1 MSIDPKITK
10 VQPGDDR
17 AMIDQSTP
25 VNMLSFDLETPETAP
40 DEYQRAAARR
50 ISTTMGAPDP
60 DGRMWRP
67 DQQGFA
73 TGGEYLDFMRG
84 MLKSGD
90 IFEYA
95 ATPELKEF
103 AKADPAT
110 RLTIARKAR
119 GFAET
124 AADAVSKAVTPEG
137 YGLPDSDPR
146 LAGAPKDVI
155 EANGRMR
162 MRKEV
167 VSLGDSD
174 PTPEETADRAAVDGW
189 RTQRDS
195 AALVE
200 EHHAKLLEKN
210 VWHLY
215 LALSPSLSE
224 KGQAI
229 AANAFKD
236 RKLAASD
243 IADFQ
248 RLDEKEQAVI
258 VKLARAS
265 RNPVAGTLFNT
276 LGDAGIGFL
285 NGILMTPVKATRQ
298 LQTIDTAIFG
308 TTSGLADTEALNR
321 RARTEQRL
329 MEALDDPAGVN
340 PSGATHGYLARAI
353 VGAASTIP
361 YMAYASI
368 PYAGAATVGL
378 DFMQQLDERIA
389 QSGGDV
395 HGKGPEWMAQK
406 AVYGALYAGIEKVS
420 ALPIF
425 KESSDI
431 ALKMMFIKLATKHGA
446 AAAEKVALHVGKD
459 TFVESL
465 EESAQRVIEE
475 HAVSV
480 GLDKGPGWREAVK
493 GGSSEFAESLGTMG
507 IISTVGAARQGVS
520 ARSLR
525 GRQSLADFTTDS
537 LRRESFLL
545 SENPYAGQSG
555 TEQRDKAVADVHAQL
570 NTYRSAWESGG
581 LAALEKRRDL
591 SSEEAAVLSSLFEAD
606 NERAAVE
613 NFIAGRNIVSR
624 TQAAEAGAPSLDAT
638 PESIRELVSASG
650 GEAAAQ
656 LEQIGFT
663 SDGAARVA
671 SYFST
676 ESANNKRA
684 ARVLDD
690 IRASLARDWAD
701 PDASAQRADE
711 AQAAADPLQ
720 PLRSLYQRAGTRDG
734 AAKAFKDVGFTD
746 QQAQGMAAAFHEERA
761 LATSPQAAAAFR
773 AFYLDTSEEET
784 AADRLKRLTGFE
796 AAPAPDQGDGAA
808 RLTLRDTDGTA
819 RGSILYLPGQAEA
832 FDPESEHAGEA
843 VQQATGGI
851 ITATDWA
858 ALTPE
863 QRRQT
868 AQDMGIR
875 ADGGFIVT
883 DETDPTVRANGA
895 QADLLTGRLTL
906 APDAPSATLYH
917 EAAHAWLAVMRQAG
931 KLTDADVKKLQ
942 AAYGVAPDNKAWF
955 NEEAL
960 ADDIREMGAAADFT
974 PDRPLAARFL
984 QAIRS
989 FAGAARKEQAQRT
1002 AATAARQALYESI
1015 VYGRAFDGV
1024 GDFSAAAAQKQAAP
1038 DTASPVAGASSAAVP
1053 KTETAAESGTADTQP
1068 VKNQVTAVSQK
1079 QEKTAAPNARKRVDW
1094 SAATPQG
1101 NLRLGG
1107 YWLIAPRNRF
1117 ISDTDPRYDGS
1128 LQDRT
1133 RDTTTASAEQVA
1145 AIAAPGGLDALRLL
1159 DAPDTANGA
1168 PVAVPVTLKDPATGK
1183 DETYYMIISGNGRF
1197 RALDKIDADNRGDE
1211 YRNPVKLFA
1220 DEKNIPYEPADMTA
1234 EAQPRLVRVIT
1245 KKPVDSTLQQI
1256 ASLSNQNAVLQ
1267 MSDAE
1272 QASSDAKLIARDDTA
1287 GLFSANKDGLP
1298 SKTGSDAFFSWFAR
1312 ATGDASLLDSKNNPT
1327 DTARGRARRAMLA
1340 FAIGQGETG
1349 KPTVAAFTENADALG
1364 LERQRDALLMSA
1376 GTLSAIE
1383 NTKPDYG
1390 LSGDLSRAAA
1400 AILSIARDRKAGK
1413 TASAETFLQQGDM
1426 LNPLPAAT
1434 AMALRI
1440 LDSSRPAEGIA
1451 EAFRRYA
1458 DLASKIDT
1466 ETPDMFGEPPT
1477 PKDALLQKAF
1487 DDTAVP
1493 EGIRYSIALAARRYA
1508 LSVNMPAEG
1517 EKLLARQ
1524 LEFLF
1529 SRQMDPEYREKTETA
1544 NRKRQATAEGK
1555 RKAAEDSRLHGI
1567 RNATAEALNNPGS
1580 PEAWQQ
1586 AFDKSGD
1593 TVSRI
1598 VHDFFIQDGPQRFP
1612 QTYSGKSIIGLKIN
1626 NSHDVAAL
1634 LMPLRNPYQESIKV
1648 VLLDENNR
1656 VLGAE
1661 VVTVG
1666 LLNATA
1672 SHPREMFKKGIKLGA
1687 KKIIFSHNHPSG
1699 NTTPSDEDRKETNRL
1714 AEAGRILGIEYFDHI
1729 ITNGN
1734 TFYSFK
1740 DAMTHTVANK
1750 TPDWEAVPAGS
1761 GDKISKAYDAASL
1774 ANVLRQSQGDYI
1786 HAILLD
1792 TSNRIAGV
1800 HRMPYDAKTTT
1811 PTMVMRSVFKAAAGN
1826 ATYAIILDLTADGI
1840 TRETAESLHRV
1851 IKEQSRVMGMDLY
1864 DSIYQEQGWAAS
1876 IRKDD
1881 GHMGLVLPLTSKAAE
1896 NKDTRYSVSA
1906 SNGFD
1911 WIRDYYD
1918 ESYGDQ
1924 QAGEERD
1931 TRESSAEEYAAVE
1944 AEHTHPNGKRKDSW
1958 MLAPNGKRTNL
1969 DGRQWVLVR
1978 TPSFKAWFGDWEV
1991 DPANSSKVI
2000 DENGEPMVVYHGTQ
2014 EAGFTEFIM
2023 PTDST
2028 GGNERLAMGHYF
2040 SSRVITAYTYA
2051 GSFDFAGEF
2060 VETDEFGKP
2069 IDMYPGIYP
2078 AFLNIRKLDTYDY
2091 DGSDWDKYRDG
2102 KSGEKTT
2109 RSLAARS
2116 VRSGADGVLFK
2127 DVVDIG
2133 GEYPDDGNLLE
2144 PDDVYAVFSN
2154 SNIKSAIHNTGT
2166 FSPETDDIRYSIQ
2179 TRSLEPLSIPEHLA
2193 EVAASTSV
2201 SALSQ
2206 TKFKTERGL
2215 HKEFRDAQDWEG
2227 AEAYA
2232 RTLTKKND
2240 TRLLGQYLLA
2250 KYHGDIEAAEA
2261 VVEKWAKPSE
2271 ALRLKLIIGNTGLL
2285 KPVVTAAVGQ
2295 KEGNR
2300 YNALPIKY
2308 ADWLAKQLGG
2318 YTSQPIMKIKGDP
2331 NTGAAMAD
2339 RTSRDYEFTGGD
2351 DVDSASP
2358 ILLVDDVWTSGQTL
2372 WTAYEHLKATN
2383 PDAHVVAFAAI
2394 ASGRYG
2400 KNVRPTQK
2408 QLTAFWEKSK
2418 LTTLSF
2424 KERIGNEIG
2433 NLIGSEIQAY
2443 ILTGKSGPDG
2453 AAEFFGPGKSGTKRD
2468 GGRNIKEVGSPDVPQ
2483 VRYALDI
2490 TGRAYAK
2497 EDVLKAWM
2505 AHAVM
2510 TGASFPSK
2518 STVARLAEN
2527 IGVQSFDYESLALSA
2542 RALAASTEDE
2552 AIRKAAAS
2560 GDAGKTAY
2568 AIGELARQSARA
2580 YVRSGAREG
2589 ERLAQSAD
2597 RIRGL
2602 TEDNVRRAMQLM
2614 TGADYADIE
2623 TDTAIDIAL
2632 SILAAD
2638 PKKFEEQQRQEEQAA
2653 AALAAAAG
2661 ADEEETPAE
2670 PSRDTGET
2678 DEEAPD
2684 LTDKQR
2690 AEIIRKRKER
2700 EDRIQGY
2707 LDAAAKRGARNRFRD
2722 EERRNRKTANDKA
2735 DRAEQAAAG
2744 ADAASGDFIPELTP
2758 EQEEAAAIPVNFADR
2773 WEAAAFLRVWA
2784 LDRFSRDNPNRP
2796 RRDLAKDRLAVEFY
2810 RKTAV
2815 RELTALARKLLEPG
2829 YPRETVI
2836 AMIGDIVPNLSANQI
2851 ERRTAH
2857 VFGLINRH
2865 AVREKRQSLVKKF
2878 RAEVKRQFVK
2888 GAIFEELGVDLGR
2901 VVTGAVEEDARYV
2914 MRVCELSD
2922 RAFDG
2927 DASALQKER
2936 NRLNAILAE
2945 REAMTGE
2952 DGQPL
2957 ATGSDDMQTRLAHR
2971 QLGLLDK
2978 YGGMVDMMPG
2988 EILDLTGAGLANFA
3002 QEAVALRER
3011 WEAYD
3016 KLVAS
3021 IRDPLAAAIAR
3032 GIDDPT
3038 SEETAAG
3045 ALADS
3050 LTGMLRLRLD
3060 FLTRYAEPAKREAA
3074 RAAIAD
3080 FMDLLARGNTDYA
3093 IALQD
3098 DEAALI
3104 LALSEIF
3111 VRPDGKPDRSRIR
3124 AYLKRLDDKIPYELS
3139 TQLTRQGMQ
3148 GRMTY
3153 GQMLQLLA
3161 SLDQWASY
3169 KDNIIRHDRKGQAA
3183 LIRSFVYADTKT
3195 GETRSA
3201 LTNED
3206 TQLLEWLRR
3215 RFYNDK
3221 RDAISVV
3228 TERIAGRPV
3237 DSPDPLYHPVRMQQL
3252 KKAALHVGQGAWQPL
3267 AGVFSRRVKNK
3278 LDFDETASILD
3289 VFHDRSRE
3297 TALLTAFSERG
3308 MVIREILTS
3317 AQFQDAVRR
3326 FHSPEALSR
3335 ILKQTEQTLNGG
3347 RPRTQTDAQTAAAVI
3362 AMRATTY
3369 VGLGWNF
3376 MSAAKQTV
3384 SLPVFANVMGFK
3396 KLLGILGGPID
3407 KDVIRRL
3414 RESDE
3419 YRIRYGTGPASGMD
3433 IGTKAAYDSPKTSA
3447 FKTFF
3452 ADWGLTPNRK
3462 VDWFISAWVGQ
3473 GIYRDLKASYMDKGM
3488 SDQEADRRAISETF
3502 SVIEET
3508 QQSGRTENTTA
3519 LTREHGVLGK
3529 LLTQFATSPL
3539 QQMQYEIKSFREW
3552 RDLAANNGPEANTL
3566 EARNRFMRALVIN
3579 HVIVPGA
3586 MAAVTALFKAVT
3598 GDEPEWDKEGF
3609 WWTVLI
3615 ASLMGQFGRIFFLGA
3630 VTEETLRA
3638 LFLRERPRMGQLV
3651 PAEGAVRFAANLAY
3665 PVRDIVTWDEEH
3677 FKADIMRALKSTA
3690 ASRLPIKIYE
3700 NYMGEEKK

>member
-1 MSIDPKITK
+1 MTIDPKITK

-17 AMIDQSTP
+17 AMADQSTP
-25 VNMLSFDLETPETAP
+25 VNMLSFDLETPDTAP
-40 DEYQRAAARR
+40 DDYKRAAARR
-50 ISTTMGAPDP
+50 ISTTIGAPDP

-73 TGGEYLDFMRG
+73 TGSEYLDFMRG

-103 AKADPAT
+103 SKADPAA
-110 RLTIARKAR
+110 RLAIAKKAR
-119 GFAET
+119 SFTDT
-124 AADAVSKAVTPEG
+124 AADTISKAVTPEG
-137 YGLPDSDPR
+137 YGLPDGDPK
-146 LAGAPKDVI
+146 LSGAPQDVI

-162 MRKEV
+162 MRKEA
-167 VSLGDSD
+167 VSLGDSG
-174 PTPEETADRAAVDGW
+174 PTPEETADRAAVDAW
-189 RTQRDS
+189 RAQRDD
-195 AALVE
+195 AALVNG
-200 EHHAKLLEKN
+200 HHEKLLEKN

-215 LALSPSLSE
+215 LALSPSLSD
-224 KGQAI
+224 KGRAI

-236 RKLAASD
+236 RKLAGSD

-258 VKLARAS
+258 AKLARAS

-298 LQTIDTAIFG
+298 LQTIDSAIFG
-308 TTSGLADTEALNR
+308 NLSGLTEAEALNR

-329 MEALDDPAGVN
+329 MEALDDPAGIN
-340 PSGATHGYLARAI
+340 PSGAEHGYVSRALI
-353 VGAASTIP
+353 GAASTIP

-368 PYAGAATVGL
+368 PYVGAATVGL

-406 AVYGALYAGIEKVS
+406 AIYGALYAGIEKVS

-493 GGSSEFAESLGTMG
+493 GGINEFAESLGTMG
-507 IISTVGAARQGVS
+507 IISTVGATRQGIA

-525 GRQSLADFTTDS
+525 GRQSLAEFTTDS

-555 TEQRDKAVADVHAQL
+555 TEQRDKAIADVHAQL

-581 LAALEKRRDL
+581 IAALEKRRDL
-591 SSEEAAVLSSLFEAD
+591 SPEEAAVLGSLFEAD

-638 PESIRELVSASG
+638 PESIRELVSTSG
-650 GEAAAQ
+650 GDAAAQ
-656 LEQIGFT
+656 LEQMGFT
-663 SDGAARVA
+663 SDGAARVS
-671 SYFST
+671 SYFQQETSY
-676 ESANNKRA
+676 NKRA

-734 AAKAFKDVGFTD
+734 AVKAFTDIGFTP

-784 AADRLKRLTGFE
+784 AATRLQRLTGFE
-796 AAPAPDQGDGAA
+796 SAPAPDQGDGAA
-808 RLTLRDTDGTA
+808 RLTLRDTDGTV

-883 DETDPTVRANGA
+883 DEADPSVRADGA

-931 KLTDADVKKLQ
+931 KLTDADVQKLQ
-942 AAYGVAPDNKAWF
+942 AAYGVAPDNKDWF
-955 NEEAL
+955 NEEAM
-960 ADDIREMGAAADFT
+960 ADDIREMAAAADFT

-984 QAIRS
+984 QAVRT
-989 FAGAARKEQAQRT
+989 FAGTARTAEAQRT
-1002 AATAARQALYESI
+1002 AATGARQALYESI

-1024 GDFSAAAAQKQAAP
+1024 GDFNAAQAQPKADSTAA
-1038 DTASPVAGASSAAVP
+1038 PVAGASTATVP
-1053 KTETAAESGTADTQP
+1053 KTEPAAESGTADTQP
-1068 VKNQVTAVSQK
+1068 VKNQVTAASQK
-1079 QEKTAAPNARKRVDW
+1079 QDKSTAPNARKRVDW
-1094 SAATPQG
+1094 TAATPQG
-1101 NLRLGG
+1101 NLRVGG
-1107 YWLIAPRNRF
+1107 YWLIAPRDKF

-1128 LQDRT
+1128 LQGRT
-1133 RDTTTASAEQVA
+1133 RDATSASAEQVA
-1145 AIAAPGGLDALRLL
+1145 AIASPGGLDPLRLM

-1168 PVAVPVTLKDPATGK
+1168 PVVIPVTLKNPDTGK
-1183 DETYYMIISGNGRF
+1183 DEEYYMVISGNGRF

-1220 DEKNIPYEPADMTA
+1220 DERNIPYAPSDMTA
-1234 EAQPRLVRVIT
+1234 EARPRLVRVIT
-1245 KKPVDSTLQQI
+1245 RKPVDSTLQQI
-1256 ASLSNQNAVLQ
+1256 ATLSNQNAVLQ
-1267 MSDAE
+1267 MTDSE
-1272 QASSDAKLIARDDTA
+1272 QASADAELIGRDNTA

-1298 SKTGSDAFFSWFAR
+1298 SKTGSDAFFAWFAR
-1312 ATGDASLLDSKNNPT
+1312 ATGDASLIDSKGNPT
-1327 DTARGRARRAMLA
+1327 QAARDRARRAMLA
-1340 FAIGQGETG
+1340 FAIGSGENG
-1349 KPTVAAFTENADALG
+1349 KATVMAFTENADALG
-1364 LERQRDALLMSA
+1364 LDRQRDALLMSA
-1376 GTLSAIE
+1376 GTLSSLG
-1383 NTKPDYG
+1383 NMKPEYS
-1390 LSGDLSRAAA
+1390 LAEELSRSAAA
-1400 AILSIARDRKAGK
+1400 MLAIARDRKAGK
-1413 TASAETFLQQGDM
+1413 TATAETFLQQGDM

-1434 AMALRI
+1434 AAALRI

-1458 DLASKIDT
+1458 DLAAKIDT

-1529 SRQMDPEYREKTETA
+1529 SRQMDPEYREKTEAA
-1544 NRKRQATAEGK
+1544 NRKRQATVEGK
-1555 RKAAEDSRLHGI
+1555 RKDAEDKRLHGI

-1586 AFDKSGD
+1586 AFDKAGD

-1598 VHDFFIQDGPQRFP
+1598 IHDFFIQDGPQRFP
-1612 QTYSGKSIIGLKIN
+1612 QTYAGKSIIGLKVN
-1626 NSHDVAAL
+1626 DSHDVAAL
-1634 LMPLRNPYQESIKV
+1634 LMPLRNPYQESSKV
-1648 VLLDENNR
+1648 IFLDEKNR
-1656 VLGAE
+1656 VLGAQ

-1666 LLNATA
+1666 ILNAA
-1672 SHPREMFKKGIKLGA
+1672 PIHARELFKKGILLGA
-1687 KKIIFSHNHPSG
+1687 TKFVFSHNHPG
-1699 NTTPSDEDRKETNRL
+1699 GDPSPSKEDREMTDRIT
-1714 AEAGRILGIEYFDHI
+1714 ASGRILGIEYFDHI

-1740 DAMTHTVANK
+1740 DGMVRTVAGE
-1750 TPDWEAVPAGS
+1750 TPNWEAIPAGT
-1761 GDKISKAYDAASL
+1761 GDKIEKAYDAASL

-1792 TSNRIAGV
+1792 TRNRIAGV
-1800 HRMPYDAKTTT
+1800 HRMPYDPKTTT
-1811 PTMVMRSVFKAAAGN
+1811 PAIVARSVFKAAAGN
-1826 ATYAIILDLTADGI
+1826 ATNAIILDLTAEGI
-1840 TRETAESLHRV
+1840 TRETAQSLHQQ
-1851 IKEQSRVMGMDLY
+1851 IKEQSRIMGMDLY
-1864 DSIYQEQGWAAS
+1864 DSIYQEQGWASS
-1876 IRKDD
+1876 ITYNDKQA
-1881 GHMGLVLPLTSKAAE
+1881 GLVLPLTSKAAE
-1896 NKDTRYSVSA
+1896 SSDTRYSL
-1906 SNGFD
+1906 
-1911 WIRDYYD
+1911 
-1918 ESYGDQ
+1918 
-1924 QAGEERD
+1924 
-1931 TRESSAEEYAAVE
+1931 SSAPYGRTSEGKQIDADYMAAVQRGDME
-1944 AEHTHPNGKRKDSW
+1944 TAQKMADD
-1958 MLAPNGKRTNL
+1958 AA
-1969 DGRQWVLVR
+1969 
-1978 TPSFKAWFGDWEV
+1978 KAAGYI
-1991 DPANSSKVI
+1991 PL
-2000 DENGEPMVVYHGTQ
+2000 YHGTTKQ
-2014 EAGFTEFIM
+2014 GYASIM
-2023 PTDST
+2023 QTGVLKPNKEPAVYLTTDSEVNGYGDGT
-2028 GGNERLAMGHYF
+2028 IMRLAAKEDRLEIDDEFPGGRQDY
-2040 SSRVITAYTYA
+2040 RAEVGYA
-2051 GSFDFAGEF
+2051 GTLK
-2060 VETDEFGKP
+2060 V
-2069 IDMYPGIYP
+2069 
-2078 AFLNIRKLDTYDY
+2078 KLADAVT
-2091 DGSDWDKYRDG
+2091 RD
-2102 KSGEKTT
+2102 KSGNVIPLSQRFDSK
-2109 RSLAARS
+2109 
-2116 VRSGADGVLFK
+2116 
-2127 DVVDIG
+2127 
-2133 GEYPDDGNLLE
+2133 N
-2144 PDDVYAVFSN
+2144 N
-2154 SNIKSAIHNTGT
+2154 
-2166 FSPETDDIRYSIQ
+2166 DIRYS
-2179 TRSLEPLSIPEHLA
+2179 L
-2193 EVAASTSV
+2193 
-2201 SALSQ
+2201 
-2206 TKFKTERGL
+2206 
-2215 HKEFRDAQDWEG
+2215 
-2227 AEAYA
+2227 
-2232 RTLTKKND
+2232 
-2240 TRLLGQYLLA
+2240 
-2250 KYHGDIEAAEA
+2250 
-2261 VVEKWAKPSE
+2261 
-2271 ALRLKLIIGNTGLL
+2271 
-2285 KPVVTAAVGQ
+2285 TAA
-2295 KEGNR
+2295 
-2300 YNALPIKY
+2300 P
-2308 ADWLAKQLGG
+2308 
-2318 YTSQPIMKIKGDP
+2318 
-2331 NTGAAMAD
+2331 
-2339 RTSRDYEFTGGD
+2339 
-2351 DVDSASP
+2351 SP
-2358 ILLVDDVWTSGQTL
+2358 
-2372 WTAYEHLKATN
+2372 
-2383 PDAHVVAFAAI
+2383 AI
-2394 ASGRYG
+2394 
-2400 KNVRPTQK
+2400 
-2408 QLTAFWEKSK
+2408 
-2418 LTTLSF
+2418 
-2424 KERIGNEIG
+2424 
-2433 NLIGSEIQAY
+2433 
-2443 ILTGKSGPDG
+2443 
-2453 AAEFFGPGKSGTKRD
+2453 
-2468 GGRNIKEVGSPDVPQ
+2468 
-2483 VRYALDI
+2483 RYALDV

-2510 TGASFPSK
+2510 TGSSFPSK
-2518 STVARLAEN
+2518 NTVARLAEN
-2527 IGVQSFDYESLALSA
+2527 IGVQSFDYETLASSA

-2560 GDAGKTAY
+2560 ADPGKTAY

-2589 ERLAQSAD
+2589 ARLARSAD
-2597 RIRGL
+2597 QIRGL
-2602 TEDNVRRAMQLM
+2602 SENTVRQAMQLM

-2623 TDTAIDIAL
+2623 TDTAIDVAM

-2638 PKKFEEQQRQEEQAA
+2638 PKKFDQQQQEAA
-2653 AALAAAAG
+2653 AALVAAAG
-2661 ADEEETPAE
+2661 ANAEAAPAE
-2670 PSRDTGET
+2670 PSAAIEET
-2678 DEEAPD
+2678 DEEAPE

-2690 AEIIRKRKER
+2690 AEIARKRKER
-2700 EDRIQGY
+2700 EARIQGY

-2722 EERRNRKTANDKA
+2722 EERRNRTTANDKA
-2735 DRAEQAAAG
+2735 ARAEQAAAG
-2744 ADAASGDFIPELTP
+2744 ADGASGEFVPELTP
-2758 EQEEAAAIPVNFADR
+2758 EQQEAAAAIPVNFADR

-2784 LDRFSRDNPNRP
+2784 LDRFSRDNPNRS
-2796 RRDLAKDRLAVEFY
+2796 RRDIAKDRLAVEFY

-2836 AMIGDIVPNLSANQI
+2836 SMIGDIVPNLSANQI

-2865 AVREKRQSLVKKF
+2865 AVREARQSLVKKF
-2878 RAEVKRQFVK
+2878 RAEVKRQFIK

-2901 VVTGAVEEDARYV
+2901 VLTGAVEEDARYV

-2922 RAFDG
+2922 RVFSG
-2927 DASALQKER
+2927 NISALQEER

-2945 REAMTGE
+2945 REAMTDSKGE
-2952 DGQPL
+2952 PL
-2957 ATGSDDMQTRLAHR
+2957 SVGSDDMQLRLAHR

-2988 EILDLTGAGLANFA
+2988 EILDLTGTGLANFA

-3021 IRDPLAAAIAR
+3021 IRDPLAAAIGR
-3032 GIDDPT
+3032 NIGDPK
-3038 SEETAAG
+3038 SIETFSG
-3045 ALADS
+3045 SLADN

-3060 FLTRYAEPAKREAA
+3060 FLTRYAEPGKREAA

-3080 FMDLLARGNTDYA
+3080 FMDLLARGNTDFA

-3098 DEAALI
+3098 DEAAFNR
-3104 LALSEIF
+3104 ALSEIF

-3139 TQLTRQGMQ
+3139 MQLTRQGMQ
-3148 GRMTY
+3148 GHMTY

-3169 KDNIIRHDRKGQAA
+3169 KDNIIRHDRKGQAG

-3221 RDAISVV
+3221 RAAISVV

-3237 DSPDPLYHPVRMQQL
+3237 DSPDPLYHPVRMLQQ
-3252 KKAALHVGQGAWQPL
+3252 KKEGMHQGEGGAWQPL

-3289 VFHDRSRE
+3289 VFHSRSRE

-3317 AQFQDAVRR
+3317 SQFQDAVKN
-3326 FHSPEALSR
+3326 FHGPDALSR

-3347 RPRTQTDAQTAAAVI
+3347 RSLKQTDAQTAAAVI

-3396 KLLGILGGPID
+3396 KLLSILGGPID

-3414 RESDE
+3414 KESDE

-3452 ADWGLTPNRK
+3452 ADWGLAPNRK

-3473 GIYRDLKASYMDKGM
+3473 GIYRDLKASYLDKGM
-3488 SDQEADRRAISETF
+3488 SEEEADRRAISETF

-3519 LTREHGVLGK
+3519 LTREYGVLGK
-3529 LLTQFATSPL
+3529 MVTQFATSPL

-3566 EARNRFMRALVIN
+3566 EARNRFMRALIIN

-3586 MAAVTALFKAVT
+3586 MTAVAALFKAAT

-3615 ASLMGQFGRIFFLGA
+3615 ASLIGQFGRIFFIGA
-3630 VTEETLRA
+3630 LTEESLRSF
-3638 LFLRERPRMGQLV
+3638 FLRERPRMGQLV
-3651 PAEGAVRFAANLAY
+3651 PAEGAVRFTANLIL
-3665 PVRDIVTWDEEH
+3665 PVRDIVTWDEKN

-3690 ASRLPIKIYE
+3690 ATRLPIKLYE
-3700 NYMGEEKK
+3700 NYVDPAQK